1 MPNEKHL
8 RLMQE
13 ALDGEL
19 SPEGQQL
26 LTTLLR
32 TDGQSALEYD
42 KLQRVETL
50 LNSAPH
56 ERAPRRLAAT
66 IMARVAAQMEAQTW
80 VETAAQTKSDP
91 MVEMSKEVIAL
102 SVLAVTVVTM
112 PLLISASWMVI
123 NAMADPSL
131 LTMVLQQVVGMML
144 LMLNMMLVFLEKA
157 QSLIESD
164 PLTAAALMSLIPVTL
179 LSLVRYM
186 FVEQA

>member
-19 SPEGQQL
+19 TLEGQQL
-26 LTTLLR
+26 LTTLLHA
-32 TDGQSALEYD
+32 DEQSALEYD

-50 LNSAPH
+50 LSSAPQ

-66 IMARVAAQMEAQTW
+66 IMARLATQMEAQQW
-80 VETAAQTKSDP
+80 AETQTQAQPDP
-91 MVEMSKEVIAL
+91 MVELSKEVIAL
-102 SVLAVTVVTM
+102 AVLAVTVVAM
-112 PLLISASWMVI
+112 PLLVSASWMVI
-123 NAMADPSL
+123 HAMADPAL
-131 LTMVLQQVVGMML
+131 LTMVLQQVAGMML
-144 LMLNMMLVFLEKA
+144 LMLNIMQVFLEKA
-157 QSLIESD
+157 QALIESD

-186 FVEQA
+186 FVEPA